1 MQRFD
6 PRIYLFA
13 CGHFSVDWAQSA
25 LPALIP
31 YFIATCH
38 LNYQDAGSLMFA
50 NILLASILQPLF
62 GYYADKVSKP
72 WIAPIGPLVS
82 GLAIAAIPFTTNY
95 WLIFLCSM
103 LSGVGSAFYHPE
115 AARMVN
121 GLAGDQKGKAL
132 GTFSVGG
139 NAGFAIGPMFA
150 GFCAYIFDVH
160 GLVFFGIFNCLL
172 ALVLYRQL
180 PGIQADIRPEQIA
193 EAKAHPDRVLTND
206 WVAFGKLTFVILGR
220 SVGFSIC
227 NAFIPLYWINVLH
240 TSPEQGSF
248 ALTVLF
254 TMGAFITYFGGIIS
268 DRLGFVRVIR
278 IAFALMVPAMF
289 LLTNSTNYMLSM
301 LSLVPVAITLF
312 APYSS
317 IVVLGQTYLG
327 KNIAFASGITLG
339 LAVTAGGL
347 FSPLVGR
354 AADIWGL
361 PTALQSL
368 WIIAIIAA
376 LASFTLPQPQNM
388 PAKKN

>member
-13 CGHFSVDWAQSA
+13 GGHFATDWAQSA
-25 LPALIP
+25 IPALLP
-31 YFIATCH
+31 YFISVCN
-38 LNYQDAGSLMFA
+38 LSYQDAGTLIFG
-50 NILLASILQPLF
+50 NILLASICQPIL

-72 WIAPIGPLVS
+72 WLAPIGPVIS
-82 GLAIAAIPFTTNY
+82 GLSIAIMPFTTNF
-95 WLIFLCSM
+95 WVIFLCSM
-103 LSGVGSAFYHPE
+103 FSGFGSALYHPE

-121 GLAGDQKGKAL
+121 GLAGEQKGKAL

-160 GLVFFGIFNCLL
+160 GLVLFGILNSLL
-172 ALVLYRQL
+172 ALVLYHQL
-180 PGIQADIRPEQIA
+180 PGIQSDIRHEQIA
-193 EAKAHPDRVLTND
+193 EAKAHPDRVRKND
-206 WVAFGKLTFVILGR
+206 SPAFGKLTFVILGR

>member
-13 CGHFSVDWAQSA
+13 GGHFATDWAQSA
-25 LPALIP
+25 IPALLP
-31 YFIATCH
+31 YFISVCN
-38 LNYQDAGSLMFA
+38 LSYQDAGTLIFG
-50 NILLASILQPLF
+50 NILLASICQPIL

-72 WIAPIGPLVS
+72 WLAPIGPVIS
-82 GLAIAAIPFTTNY
+82 GLSIAIMPFTTNF
-95 WLIFLCSM
+95 WVIFLCSM
-103 LSGVGSAFYHPE
+103 FSGLGSALYHPE

-121 GLAGDQKGKAL
+121 GL
-132 GTFSVGG
+132 
-139 NAGFAIGPMFA
+139 AGFAIGPMFA

-180 PGIQADIRPEQIA
+180 PGIQADIRHEQIA

-278 IAFALMVPAMF
+278 IAFTLMVPAMF
-289 LLTNSTNYMLSM
+289 LLTNSTNYVLSM

-327 KNIAFASGITLG
+327 KNIAFASGVTLG

-376 LASFTLPQPQNM
+376 AASFTLPKPES
-388 PAKKN
+388 K

>member
-25 LPALIP
+25 IPALLP
-31 YFIATCH
+31 YVISVCH
-38 LNYQDAGSLMFA
+38 LSYRDAGTWLFA
-50 NILLASILQPLF
+50 NILLAAIFQPIF

-72 WIAPIGPLVS
+72 WIAPLGPIVS
-82 GLAIAAIPFTTNY
+82 GLSIAAIPFTDNF

-103 LSGVGSAFYHPE
+103 FSGLGSSLYHPE

-121 GLAGDQKGKAL
+121 GLAGEQKGRAL

-139 NAGFAIGPMFA
+139 NAGFAVGPMVA
-150 GFCAYIFDVH
+150 GFCAYVFDIH
-160 GLVFFGIFNCLL
+160 GLLIYALFNLTVALL
-172 ALVLYRQL
+172 LYHQL
-180 PGIQADIRPEQIA
+180 PRIQADIRHDQVVA
-193 EAKAHPDRVLTND
+193 AQTHPQRVLRND
-206 WVAFGKLTFVILGR
+206 WRAFGKLSLIILGR
-220 SVGFSIC
+220 SVGFATC

-240 TSPEQGSF
+240 TTPEQGSF

-254 TMGAFITYFGGIIS
+254 TMGAFITYFGGLIS

-278 IAFALMVPAMF
+278 ISFTLMIPAMF
-289 LLTNSTNYMLSM
+289 LLANSTNYFLSM
-301 LSLVPVAITLF
+301 FALLPVALSLFT
-312 APYSS
+312 PYSP

-327 KNIAFASGITLG
+327 KNIAFASGVTMG
-339 LAVTAGGL
+339 LATTLGGL

-354 AADIWGL
+354 AADIWGI

-368 WIIAIIAA
+368 WVIAIIAA
-376 LASFTLPQPQNM
+376 VAAFTLPQPQENEK
-388 PAKKN
+388 A